1 MTARRNPLRI
11 RAIRVKEREISI
23 IKKTR
28 RYEATEVT
36 TSLCRIDE
44 ILEVEVPEY
53 HGGFAADCVGGLGED
68 AEVPGDGVA
77 RWAVGA

>member
-36 TSLCRIDE
+36 TSLRRIDE

-53 HGGFAADCVGGLGED
+53 DGGFAADCVGGLGED